1 MIKSI
6 ERYTLAVVTA
16 TRYNCYEVHTATLQA
31 IQTYKSDYYPNHIVV
46 NRSNASGNNH
56 KYIVKLCAGE
66 SALMLAQR
74 SQLSKCVE
82 EDVVLPDDL
91 DDMSIMQC
99 ADLVR
104 PC

>member
-31 IQTYKSDYYPNHIVV
+31 IQTFKSDYYPNHICV
-46 NRSNASGNNH
+46 NRSTVSSNNH
-56 KYIVKLCAGE
+56 KYIVKLCAGP
-66 SALMLAQR
+66 SALILAQR

-82 EDVVLPDDL
+82 EDVVIPDDL

>member
-1 MIKSI
+1 M
-6 ERYTLAVVTA
+6 
-16 TRYNCYEVHTATLQA
+16 HTATLQA

-56 KYIVKLCAGE
+56 KYIVKLCAGDC
-66 SALMLAQR
+66 ALILAQR

-82 EDVVLPDDL
+82 ADVVLPDDL